1 MSVADHS
8 RVIDG
13 VELEVWFQRYHDDD
27 ETVAPA
33 GELLTRPVDTSLGP
47 VEFFS
52 ALAVDRQIDVLEW
65 HIDVKEELHERLG
78 LHVSI
83 NIHNSVVERESDR
96 KRFLD
101 RIDSR
106 PTPATFEFTEV
117 YPMPPSAASNRL
129 LHEVRARGHRSA
141 VDDFGA
147 GLNGLALLT
156 DFDFDVIKLDRSL
169 SFDLVERP
177 DKLET
182 LATLARMIEAMGKSH
197 VVEGVEEAEVV
208 DLLRSI
214 GFHTFQGYFFDRP
227 RPVRE
232 IITADTEGTTGR

>member
-1 MSVADHS
+1 MSEVEHT

-13 VELEVWFQRYHDDD
+13 VEVEVWFQRYHDDD
-27 ETVAPA
+27 ATAGPE
-33 GELLTRPVDTSLGP
+33 GELLTRPIDPSLGP

-52 ALAVDRQIDVLEW
+52 HLDVDHQIDVLEW
-65 HIDVKEELHERLG
+65 HIDVKEQLHDVLG
-78 LHVSI
+78 VHVSI
-83 NIHNSVVERESDR
+83 NIHNSVVESERDRE
-96 KRFLD
+96 RFLA
-101 RIDSR
+101 RIEDR

-117 YPMPPSAASNRL
+117 YPMPPAAASNEL

-141 VDDFGA
+141 VDDFGS

-169 SFDLVERP
+169 SFDLTERP

-182 LATLARMIEAMGKSH
+182 LGMLARMIEAMGKGH
-197 VVEGVEEAEVV
+197 VVEGVEDEQVIE
-208 DLLRSI
+208 LLRSV
-214 GFHTFQGYFFDRP
+214 GFHTFQGFFFDRP

-232 IITADTEGTTGR
+232 IVAEAASGR